1 MIINCVDKNKVRI
14 KKMLFNSY
22 PLCFLWTYLF
32 TTMSYNCLAQQKIN
46 PDSVTHYKVKYS
58 NNDYIF
64 LPADN
69 YLFEGGKNKIKIT
82 NTKGRPFEVKMV
94 NGDIKKLGE
103 IVFLKLMGWLIWAKL
118 FYQFMKQNLMVLKK

>member
-1 MIINCVDKNKVRI
+1 MFFMDLFVHHYVLQLFGPTKNK
-14 KKMLFNSY
+14 KE
-22 PLCFLWTYLF
+22 
-32 TTMSYNCLAQQKIN
+32 
-46 PDSVTHYKVKYS
+46 KYS